1 MKRNARELGRKLAVQ
16 RRAAGLT
23 QEQLAERARLNVKT
37 IQGIEQGRT
46 EPELATMTAIA
57 KALGASLDSLVPSA
71 APSAEAVMRRMQ
83 NDLQQIPSPMLE
95 HVAALLHALAQRKK

>member
-1 MKRNARELGRKLAVQ
+1 MNRNPRDLRRKLAAQ

-23 QEQLAERARLNVKT
+23 QEQLAERARLNVKA

-57 KALGASLDSLVPSA
+57 KALGTSLDSLVPSS
-71 APSAEAVMRRMQ
+71 APSAETAMRRMQ
-83 NDLQQIPSPMLE
+83 NDLQQIPSLMLE